1 MKPWNLNQV
10 FKTCTGKK
18 RYSMRHLNRVQYS
31 YRAGKAL
38 PRNQCSRI
46 LNSVYIQYRPAYC
59 GIEETHMQSI
69 SRRGIHTQCLGSG
82 SISLPLQ
89 WWSHL
94 VFWHKIPCAG
104 VKTDYS
110 LQRLLREARA
120 SLVFFSTKPYF
131 QQSQK
136 RQQGSAS
143 YDVAHTCEFFCFFF
157 FFLMSMVLV
166 KKNTLSLVQERK
178 NSNAFHTCQSKI
190 RFQTWSLW
198 GHSSSERCRPWDCKL
213 ACFSGPFIW
222 LTLRNTS
229 KPPQA
234 HRFQAVPDL
243 PFPCVGSFQIL
254 AP

>member
-1 MKPWNLNQV
+1 MWLSYQIIFLSLPSQKKKKVRKFMKPWNLNQV

-157 FFLMSMVLV
+157 FFW
-166 KKNTLSLVQERK
+166 
-178 NSNAFHTCQSKI
+178 CP
-190 RFQTWSLW
+190 WS
-198 GHSSSERCRPWDCKL
+198 
-213 ACFSGPFIW
+213 
-222 LTLRNTS
+222 
-229 KPPQA
+229 
-234 HRFQAVPDL
+234 
-243 PFPCVGSFQIL
+243 
-254 AP
+254 